1 MPTILQSVIRRHV
14 FVSVLLVGAL
24 IPATAAMAA
33 VKNGAACSKIG
44 QLVTVRQKQKSVD
57 FICTQEGRKKVWRV
71 RPSGAAPGGAA
82 GTTPGGATNPG
93 AANPGGTT
101 TAPGSTGG
109 TSAVTEV
116 TSSYAVLA
124 DTPYT
129 RVSAT
134 ATPVG
139 YLATA
144 GFASTTGTSLY
155 DHPSGLASNGR
166 NLVLVDRGNNRIL
179 VWNTAPTTST
189 ATPDFVL
196 CQPNTTSVASGS
208 GLSQCNWPSDAV
220 ATADGKLLVADSDN
234 HRILVWNTFPT
245 ATGQSASFAINLG
258 ADAWPWGIWSNG
270 TKVAATLTS
279 KGMLKLWNTFPTT
292 GNEPADVTITSST
305 TNCLGTPRGI
315 VSNGTAILTGD
326 HNGRCGNSSAAHVF
340 TSWPTSSA
348 AAPAYDIVPDDA
360 NYAWPHGTFDS
371 SSGKLYLLSRKLVE
385 YPGASASLPSGT
397 PLATNT
403 PFEGGD
409 GGDVEIVGGHTYV
422 TEYNGNRIAVF
433 KGIPSA
439 TAKADFYL
447 GSPGINPAKTTEA
460 INTLK
465 TNYYITNPQVAT
477 LGGAMAINSDF
488 DRAIY
493 VWKKIPATDGAKPD
507 LVWTTQNQNASNPLL
522 AFDFQPDSS
531 AATIAADG
539 KALYAVAGERT
550 FVVWRGIPTSTSDV
564 PVLNVKDSIG
574 NVTFGGALRV
584 AADNKYFYLLDGEKK
599 TIYVWQGLPSDK
611 NDSPDF
617 TMSAEINRL
626 RSDGTWLIGTS
637 LYRAPNIL
645 AWSVSSLS
653 LNAVPT
659 GTVGYRMNLPQDAL
673 VSNGVLF
680 VADTGFHRVLAWNN
694 ISSALAGASPD
705 AFLGATSSADESP
718 AHSATDLRW
727 AASLWVSGGHLWV
740 GERKFGHRVLRY
752 SLS

>member
-1 MPTILQSVIRRHV
+1 MTLLTQTAPNLARLLAMAVVANLFVMGLAGVFVFQSHQQQLAQARITTQNLAAVLESDLVNAIRRVDVSLQALIDIHQDFHLAGRMSHDFNLHIERVKSRIPEALGLRTTDAAGMLRYGSGVDPAARLSLADRPHFQRLRDDPMAGLVISKPQMSRVDKKWVIVLARRINLPDGRFGGMIFATVSLDFFTQVFANMDLGPRGSVFLRDANMGLIARHPTGPMTEKHIGQV
-14 FVSVLLVGAL
+14 FVSPELQALLRTGQTQGTFF
-24 IPATAAMAA
+24 TA
-33 VKNGAACSKIG
+33 
-44 QLVTVRQKQKSVD
+44 
-57 FICTQEGRKKVWRV
+57 
-71 RPSGAAPGGAA
+71 
-82 GTTPGGATNPG
+82 
-93 AANPGGTT
+93 
-101 TAPGSTGG
+101 
-109 TSAVTEV
+109 
-116 TSSYAVLA
+116 
-124 DTPYT
+124 
-129 RVSAT
+129 
-134 ATPVG
+134 
-139 YLATA
+139 
-144 GFASTTGTSLY
+144 
-155 DHPSGLASNGR
+155 
-166 NLVLVDRGNNRIL
+166 
-179 VWNTAPTTST
+179 
-189 ATPDFVL
+189 ATPDGVKR
-196 CQPNTTSVASGS
+196 TV
-208 GLSQCNWPSDAV
+208 
-220 ATADGKLLVADSDN
+220 
-234 HRILVWNTFPT
+234 
-245 ATGQSASFAINLG
+245 SF
-258 ADAWPWGIWSNG
+258 
-270 TKVAATLTS
+270 
-279 KGMLKLWNTFPTT
+279 
-292 GNEPADVTITSST
+292 
-305 TNCLGTPRGI
+305 
-315 VSNGTAILTGD
+315 
-326 HNGRCGNSSAAHVF
+326 
-340 TSWPTSSA
+340 
-348 AAPAYDIVPDDA
+348 
-360 NYAWPHGTFDS
+360 
-371 SSGKLYLLSRKLVE
+371 RKLVE

-397 PLATNT
+397 PLATST

-465 TNYYITNPQVAT
+465 TNYFITNPQVAT

-531 AATIAADG
+531 AATIASDG
-539 KALYAVAGERT
+539 KALYAVAGEKT

-673 VSNGVLF
+673 VANGVLY
-680 VADTGFHRVLAWNN
+680 VADTSYHRILAWNS
-694 ISSALAGASPD
+694 ISAALAGASPD
-705 AFLGATSSADESP
+705 AFLGATSSSDVTP
-718 AHSATDLRW
+718 AHSATDVRW
-727 AASLWVSGGHLWV
+727 PASLWVANGYLWV
-740 GERKFGHRVLRY
+740 GERKFGHRILRY
-752 SLS
+752 ALS